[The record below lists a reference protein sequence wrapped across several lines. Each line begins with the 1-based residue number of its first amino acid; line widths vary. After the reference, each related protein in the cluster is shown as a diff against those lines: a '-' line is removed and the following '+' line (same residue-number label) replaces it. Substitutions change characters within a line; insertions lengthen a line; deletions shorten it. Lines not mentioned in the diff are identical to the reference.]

1 MTSNSFDYTEPQR
14 LQGWL
19 VEILSGRANIV
30 EILDGETV
38 VAEIH
43 RASADLPTPTGW
55 IAAGHYYDDNKL
67 PPPFDTLRIESNNVG
82 ASVWI
87 YGATGAMIAAVPSGP
102 RDVAAEY
109 KFYYAANATAAP
121 MLMLG
126 WSNAQSQWNGND
138 STQYVQRHREA
149 VQFFNSALSG
159 TKGAASPGQP

>member
-102 RDVAAEY
+102 RNVAAEY
-109 KFYYAANATAAP
+109 KFYYAASATAAP

-126 WSNAQSQWNGND
+126 WSNAQNQWNGDD